1 MRPVRHIVS
10 DSAGKFAIAT
20 GQPLGCPMN
29 RSYLN
34 LLMLKSESSQSMW
47 SKPRLKIQSRH
58 ATTSLLWATL
68 VFLTLLSA
76 ASAQD
81 FNLQADLFSP
91 DAVAPGGTSASNL
104 TIGAD
109 VGFTGTVALTC
120 QVTSSQTTTSPPTC
134 AVSPATVTPPSGAT
148 ATITTTG
155 QTSPVSYTITITGTG
170 PSTTHS
176 TPPQSLA
183 VLAVSPQFTITVQSP
198 IVPSSVP
205 AGSGGQGVIII
216 NPINGYTSP
225 GGPTKG
231 ITLSCAS
238 ITPLVTIPPVCSF
251 SYPSGASGVPVNGV
265 PVTSNLTINTYG
277 PVVTGAIAPYR
288 NFYALWLSLPMLTL
302 VSLGA
307 AVGGKRSR
315 KAWVLLALFVISGTL
330 FLMPACGNTT
340 STTTTPN
347 GVTPNN
353 TYTFTVVGVDAD
365 GVTSS
370 NATSTTNSSPTVTL
384 TVTSPK

>member
-1 MRPVRHIVS
+1 
-10 DSAGKFAIAT
+10 
-20 GQPLGCPMN
+20 MN

-34 LLMLKSESSQSMW
+34 LLMLKSESSQSKW
-47 SKPRLKIQSRH
+47 SKPKLKLRSRH
-58 ATTSLLWATL
+58 ATISILWGML
-68 VFLTLLSA
+68 VFLALLSA

-81 FNLQADLFSP
+81 FNLQAAAFFP
-91 DAVAPGGTSASNL
+91 DAVAPGGTSASNIA
-104 TIGAD
+104 IGAD
-109 VGFTGTVALTC
+109 IGFTGTVALTC
-120 QVTSSQTTTSPPTC
+120 QVTSLQTTTSPPSCT
-134 AVSPATVTPPSGAT
+134 VSPATVTPPSGAT
-148 ATITTTG
+148 ATITTTD
-155 QTSPVSYTITITGTG
+155 QTTPVGYTITITGTA
-170 PSTTHS
+170 SASAADTHT
-176 TPPQSLA
+176 TPPQTLT
-183 VLAVSPQFTITVQSP
+183 VLAVTPQFTITVQSP
-198 IVPSSVP
+198 VVPSSVP
-205 AGSGGQGVIII
+205 AGSGSQGMILI

-225 GGPTKG
+225 GGPNKG

-265 PVTSNLTINTYG
+265 AVTSTLTISTYG
-277 PVVTGAIAPYR
+277 PVVTGAIAPRR

-302 VSLGA
+302 VGLGA
-307 AVGGKRSR
+307 AVGGQRAGKV
-315 KAWVLLALFVISGTL
+315 WVLLALFVISGAL

-340 STTTTPN
+340 ATTTTPN

-370 NATSTTNSSPTVTL
+370 NATSTTSSSPTVTL